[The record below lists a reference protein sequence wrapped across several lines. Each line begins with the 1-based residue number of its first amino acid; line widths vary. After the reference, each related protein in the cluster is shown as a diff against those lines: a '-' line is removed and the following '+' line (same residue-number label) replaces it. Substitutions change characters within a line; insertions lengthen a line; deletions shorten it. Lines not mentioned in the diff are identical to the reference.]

1 MQDGVA
7 SQNGVADLEK
17 DEERMVK
24 NLVKAAK
31 EPSLG
36 FASHS
41 QHLSH
46 KNEHLVMMMMMMMM
60 TMLLLLMMMTMM
72 MIMIMMMMMM
82 MMMMT
87 GTS

>member
-1 MQDGVA
+1 MSIKEGDDNSKQADWDKA
-7 SQNGVADLEK
+7 KKMQNGVADLK
-17 DEERMVK
+17 TDEDWKVK

-46 KNEHLVMMMMMMMM
+46 KNEHLVG
-60 TMLLLLMMMTMM
+60 L
-72 MIMIMMMMMM
+72 
-82 MMMMT
+82 
-87 GTS
+87 

>member
-1 MQDGVA
+1 MSIKEGDDNLKQADWDKAKKMQDGVA

-60 TMLLLLMMMTMM
+60 TMLLLLMMM
-72 MIMIMMMMMM
+72 
-82 MMMMT
+82 
-87 GTS
+87 